1 MIHFQHAVAMRA
13 HRRKAFEITRAVTTV
28 LLNVPHPQRSP
39 LLENARV
46 VTEALPA
53 GADEADVAN
62 GFHTGDVLLFPSGPL
77 DDAGNLTISAAD
89 FLGSAPVQ
97 ITALRMMDP
106 NTEETGALRG
116 QYALKVILSSDDAP
130 NRVFGQKDTVVIVNE
145 EDISTAVCMDRTLAN
160 ILTGQPPQKGDTTSC
175 THHATSKG
183 RQEFQE
189 TQRMLSFYNQEAYN
203 EAFYPSIT
211 KASDRTASTISIT
224 SAIDWMQSKIDS
236 IFNNSLTPQLA
247 LSSEAIRS
255 VLLGKPIQVDDFT
268 TKQHKQSSYSVDAVR
283 AQLDTLCR
291 VLRVIYKPQFVH
303 AFQDMATVL
312 INHLQTTDGKSVA
325 LAIGKQWM
333 SASTYPLTRPDLT
346 PMEAITGLWHIDAK
360 SDLLRDINTSIVA
373 SRSADLEKKID
384 AMQTS
389 TNTPDIGRRRRGR
402 ESDAKPNLGST
413 TPRASG
419 AAETPFQGW
428 VRQKPQAAKDIKPHL
443 CAFADQCSN
452 KAKCQFEHDITKI
465 PEDQREGVNEW
476 LAKRPLTTGYRLRKK
491 QKVSP

>member
-1 MIHFQHAVAMRA
+1 MLPFQQAVAMRT
-13 HRRKAFEITRAVTTV
+13 HRRKAFEVTRAVTSAM
-28 LLNVPHPQRSP
+28 LDVPHLQRSP

-46 VTEALPA
+46 VTEALPDD
-53 GADEADVAN
+53 ADEANDPD
-62 GFHTGDVLLFPSGPL
+62 GFHIGDVLLFPSGPL
-77 DDAGNLTISAAD
+77 DDAGNLTISTAD
-89 FLGSAPVQ
+89 FLGAAPVQ
-97 ITALRMMDP
+97 LTALRMMDT

-116 QYALKVILSSDDAP
+116 QYALKVILSSDETP
-130 NRVFGQKDTVVIVNE
+130 NRVFGSPGTIVIVNE
-145 EDISTAVCMDRTLAN
+145 EDISTAVCMDRTIAN
-160 ILTGQPPQKGDTTSC
+160 ILTGQPPQKGDTTSF

-183 RQEFQE
+183 RQEFQD

-255 VLLGKPIQVDDFT
+255 LLLGKPIQVTDFT
-268 TKQHKQSSYSVDAVR
+268 TTQHKQSSYSVDAVR

-291 VLRVIYKPQFVH
+291 VLRVIYKSQFVD
-303 AFQDMATVL
+303 AFQNMATVL
-312 INHLQTTDGKSVA
+312 INNLQTTDGKSVA

-333 SASTYPLTRPDLT
+333 AASTYPLTRPDIT
-346 PMEAITGLWHIDAK
+346 PMEAITGLWNIDAK
-360 SDLLRDINTSIVA
+360 SDLLRDINTAIVA
-373 SRSADLEKKID
+373 SRSLELEKKID
-384 AMQTS
+384 AMQPNN
-389 TNTPDIGRRRRGR
+389 NTTDTGRRRRGR
-402 ESDAKPNLGST
+402 ESDAKQPGST
-413 TPRASG
+413 TPRINDST
-419 AAETPFQGW
+419 ETPFQKW

-443 CAFADQCSN
+443 CAFSDQCAN

-465 PEDQREGVNEW
+465 PEDQREGVTEW

-491 QKVSP
+491 QKVSA